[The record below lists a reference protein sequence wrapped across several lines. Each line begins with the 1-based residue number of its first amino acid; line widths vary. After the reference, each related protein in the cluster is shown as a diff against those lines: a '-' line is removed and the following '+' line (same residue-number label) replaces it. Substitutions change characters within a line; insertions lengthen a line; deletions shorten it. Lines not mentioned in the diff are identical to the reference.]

1 MNTSQPTGS
10 LFSFSRAFALRA
22 TLWALAYP
30 AQAAVS
36 PSQAPLFLTSPAKP
50 NIMLMLD
57 NSGSMNNIVPET
69 PYNAG
74 TTYIASCPGDNLIPA
89 RSSVEIIIA
98 SSLPKIRYCGAS
110 SATSCTTSYLLGTG
124 SGQKCFNTTATYSA
138 RLNLNGGSGNT
149 TVQGGYLD
157 ADYTGN
163 YLNWYFNA
171 SNTTPTWTTEQK
183 KPGTLS
189 RIEIARTAA
198 KNLVDSLSNV
208 RLGLSTYDADNGGSL
223 REIIGDV
230 DAAKK
235 TAVKAKIDLLAA
247 SGMTPLAET
256 LSDIGRY
263 FATGATGSLT
273 LHPGK
278 SNQTT
283 ASVATVFNNHN
294 LRDDTG
300 GQPIVNPIQYSCQK
314 SYVVLMT
321 DGRPQGDRNISASL
335 RDYTGNCAASP
346 SQCDATPNTTN
357 LPSSPLTVTTFQNG
371 TKVGRTYET
380 QGSDYLDDVAQG
392 LFEMDLRPDLSD
404 SSGGKNNIVT
414 YTIGFADTTVVG
426 DPLLFDTAT
435 KGDGLFISAANST
448 ELATAFQM
456 AFTDITARDNS
467 ASAVAT
473 NSTRLDTSA
482 VVYQAKFDSR
492 DWSGHLLAFDINNTE
507 DLNGN
512 GLLDAG
518 EDVNGNSVLDTGNG
532 TIGAQLWDAGASGKI
547 PAAASRNVVTYN
559 PDATGAPRGVDFVW
573 ANLTATQR
581 AALNANTTIGG
592 GVTAGNVGQQTLD
605 YIRGDQAQE
614 QTAGPFRKRT
624 VILGDIVNSDPWFV
638 GSEDFGYG
646 SLPGTEGS
654 SYVTF
659 RNGSAYQQRRRMLY
673 FGANDGM
680 LHGIDAGSY
689 SSGTFNTGTGA
700 EKLAYVPDAVIA
712 NLKNLTSPS
721 YTHQY
726 FVDGSPKAGDAYIN
740 STWKT
745 VLLGTT
751 GAGDKAHWPD
761 GSITFGSVFA
771 LDVTAPDSFGSSNV
785 LWEISTT
792 TSPTA
797 SDRTDTPSVAGFQNN
812 LGYTLPQPSLVRMS
826 DGSWAAIVANG
837 YGSANNKAVLYIINA
852 ATGNLIRSIDT
863 GVGSSTAGSENGLST
878 PIALDVDNDR
888 ITDYIYAGDLKGNL
902 WKFDVT
908 KSDPNQWGVAYR
920 SGSTPK
926 PLYIACTSSSPCA
939 SADLQPI
946 TAKPQVGKGGAGQ
959 TGGLMVYFGTGKYFE
974 STDTTTTQTQTFYG
988 IWDRCDKTSS
998 AGCDGRVSGRSSL
1011 QRQEITQ
1018 ELAQGGFNLRVTSNC
1033 TVNYGSTALSG
1044 AVSPPCTTTA
1054 NRLGWYMDFIQPAS
1068 SNLPPNSDLGERV
1081 VSAPILRDGRIIF
1094 TTVIPSTDACTF
1106 GGTGWLME
1114 LGSTSGQR
1122 LGLPPWDIS
1131 GDGKIDSNDL
1141 VTSGGSSV
1149 APSGK
1154 QSKVGIIKT
1163 PGIIS
1168 AGTQEYKY
1176 TSGSTGNLEVTLEA
1190 AGISTGRKAWRQLR

>member
-1 MNTSQPTGS
+1 MNTSQPGS
-10 LFSFSRAFALRA
+10 LFSFPRAFALGA
-22 TLWALAYP
+22 TLAALAHP
-30 AQAAVS
+30 AQAAVI
-36 PSQAPLFLTSPAKP
+36 PSQAPLFLTSPAKS

-69 PYNAG
+69 PYNPN
-74 TTYIASCPGDNLIPA
+74 TTYIASCTGTNLVLAGTSVDIQIV
-89 RSSVEIIIA
+89 SSQPQIHY
-98 SSLPKIRYCGAS
+98 SSNNYV
-110 SATSCTTSYLLGTG
+110 LGTAT
-124 SGQKCFNTTATYSA
+124 GQRCFATASTYGA
-138 RLNLNGGSGNT
+138 RLNATGGTSPG
-149 TVQGGYLD
+149 GGYLD
-157 ADYTGN
+157 TDYSGN

-171 SNTTPTWTTEQK
+171 NTSTPTWTSGQQK

-189 RIEIARTAA
+189 RIEIAKTAA
-198 KNLVDSLSNV
+198 KSLVDSLSNV
-208 RLGLSTYDADNGGSL
+208 RLGLSTYNADDGGSL

-235 TAVKAKIDLLAA
+235 TAVRTKIDALTA
-247 SGMTPLAET
+247 SGSTPLAET

-263 FATGATGSLT
+263 FATGATGNLL
-273 LHPGK
+273 LHPGR
-278 SNQTT
+278 SNQTS
-283 ASVATVFNNHN
+283 ASVANVFTQGSTSNHN
-294 LRDDTG
+294 LTNDS
-300 GQPIVNPIQYSCQK
+300 GQTIVNPIQYSCQK

-321 DGRPQGDRNISASL
+321 DGRPQQDRAISASL
-335 RDYTGNCAASP
+335 RDYTGDCAASP
-346 SQCDATPNTTN
+346 SQCDATPNATDTSV
-357 LPSSPLTVTTFQNG
+357 PVPLTATKGNG

-414 YTIGFADTTVVG
+414 YTIGFADTTVAS
-426 DPLLFDTAT
+426 DPLLSDTAT
-435 KGDGLFISAANST
+435 KGGGLFISAANST
-448 ELATAFQM
+448 ELATAFQT

-482 VVYQAKFDSR
+482 VVYQAKFNSS
-492 DWSGHLLAFDINNTE
+492 DWSGHLLAFDLNNSE

-512 GLLDAG
+512 GVLDAG
-518 EDVNGNSVLDTGNG
+518 EDGNVNGVLDTGNG

-559 PDATGAPRGVDFVW
+559 PSATGAPRGVNFLW
-573 ANLTATQR
+573 NNLTAAQQ
-581 AALNANTTIGG
+581 ALLNANTTISG
-592 GVTAGNVGQQTLD
+592 GVTAGNVGQKTLE

-614 QTAGPFRKRT
+614 QTTGPFRKRT

-638 GSEDFGYG
+638 GSADFGYG

-659 RNGSAYQQRRRMLY
+659 RNGSTYQQRRRMLY

-689 SSGTFNTGTGA
+689 GSGTFNTGTGA
-700 EKLAYVPDAVIA
+700 EKLAYVPDAVIP
-712 NLKNLTSPS
+712 NLKNLTSPG
-721 YTHQY
+721 YTHRY
-726 FVDGSPKAGDAYIN
+726 FVDGSPKSGDAYIN
-740 STWKT
+740 SAWKT

-751 GAGDKAHWPD
+751 GAGGKA
-761 GSITFGSVFA
+761 VFA

-797 SDRTDTPSVAGFQNN
+797 SDINDSTGVAGFQNN
-812 LGYTLPQPSLVRMS
+812 LGYTLPQPSLVRMY

-837 YGSANNKAVLYIINA
+837 YGSANNKAVLYIIDA
-852 ATGNLIRSIDT
+852 ATGNLLRSIDT

-908 KSDPNQWGVAYR
+908 NSSRSQWDVAYK
-920 SGSTPK
+920 SGVTPK
-926 PLYIACTSSSPCA
+926 PLYVACTSTACTST
-939 SADLQPI
+939 SANLQPI
-946 TAKPQVGKGGAGQ
+946 TAKPQVGKVGTGQ

-974 STDTTTTQTQTFYG
+974 SADTTTTQTQTFYG
-988 IWDRCDKTSS
+988 IWDKCHKTSA
-998 AGCDGRVSGRSSL
+998 AGCDGQVSGRGSL
-1011 QRQEITQ
+1011 QQQTITQ

-1033 TVNYGSTALSG
+1033 TVNYGSTALPGSLS
-1044 AVSPPCTTTA
+1044 APCTTTA

-1068 SNLPPNSDLGERV
+1068 SNLPLNSDLGERV

-1122 LGLPPWDIS
+1122 LTSPPWDIN
-1131 GDGKIDSNDL
+1131 GDGKLDANDL
-1141 VTSGGSSV
+1141 VASGGSNV

-1154 QSKVGIIKT
+1154 QSKVGIIKS

-1190 AGISTGRKAWRQLR
+1190 AGISTGRKAWRQLQ